1 MIKWIFYMQKGGKKQ
16 RKLYKVKRA
25 DLTIDPFT
33 Y

>member
-16 RKLYKVKRA
+16 RKLCKVKRA